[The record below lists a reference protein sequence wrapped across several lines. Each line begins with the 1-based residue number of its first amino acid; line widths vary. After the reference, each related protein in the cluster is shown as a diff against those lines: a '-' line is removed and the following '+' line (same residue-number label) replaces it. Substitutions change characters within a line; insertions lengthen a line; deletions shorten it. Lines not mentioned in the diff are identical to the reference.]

1 MMPST
6 NSPALSDVSPET
18 TPDSADC
25 RNCGACCASF
35 RVSFYWAEADAI
47 GLPEGLLEQITPWH
61 VCMTGTNSALPRCLA
76 LTGEI
81 GKHVVCRLYA
91 QRPSPCREVQAG
103 DTQCASARRRY
114 GLRAI
119 AIDAPP
125 SPGSPPSLPTDR

>member
-6 NSPALSDVSPET
+6 NSPALSDVSPA
-18 TPDSADC
+18 TPPGSVDC

-61 VCMTGTNSALPRCLA
+61 VCMTGTNSALPRCFA

-81 GKHVVCRLYA
+81 GKHVVCRLYE

-103 DTQCASARRRY
+103 DTQCARARRRY
-114 GLRAI
+114 GLPAI

-125 SPGSPPSLPTDR
+125 SPGSPPSLSTDR